1 MSGLLGRFVE
11 GQLFVGFL
19 LFRSGLFRAVELED
33 GVDANRVGADRLLRL
48 LGRVLG
54 VANLAL
60 DLDVRALLER
70 GRELAELTED
80 DAAMPLGMRDVF
92 AGLFVLVRGLGCE

>member
-1 MSGLLGRFVE
+1 ML
-11 GQLFVGFL
+11 VGFL
-19 LFRSGLFRAVELED
+19 LFRGGLLRAVELED
-33 GVDANRVGADRLLRL
+33 GVDANRVGADRFLRL

-54 VANLAL
+54 VANLTF

-70 GRELAELTED
+70 GRKLAELAED
-80 DAAMPLGMRDVF
+80 DPAMPLGMRDVF